1 MNQQFCFFFGTLIE
15 KPFKNKLRKCE
26 KIEHVEK
33 KGQAKKK
40 TFHGKVQVISN
51 KDEMCKF
58 KFHLPANLNASL
70 FT

>member
-1 MNQQFCFFFGTLIE
+1 ML
-15 KPFKNKLRKCE
+15 K
-26 KIEHVEK
+26 K